1 VSNTQSD
8 DTLTG
13 LEVAVIGM
21 AGRFPGATDIDSYW
35 RNLCEGREC
44 LTRFSDA
51 ELIAAGVPAAR
62 LADPA
67 YVKVAG
73 VLDGM
78 EDFDAAFF
86 GYSPREAASIDPQQ
100 RVFLETAWTALEH
113 AGYDASRSGAGIGVY
128 AGVGRNSYLNEN
140 VLADTEDAAERLW
153 HPAVIGNDKDFL
165 ATRVSY
171 KLNLEGPSVVVQ
183 TACSTSLVAIHVA
196 VQALLGGECDMAL
209 AGGAT
214 IRLPQVAG
222 YHYQQDGILSPDGH
236 CRAFD
241 ADANGCVPG
250 NGVGVVVLKRL
261 ADALQDGDTVHA
273 VVKGSAI
280 NNDGA
285 GKAGYTAPRIDGQA
299 AVIRAAQ
306 QVADV
311 EPRSIGYV
319 EAHGTG
325 TVIGDP
331 IELAALSQA
340 FADDGAQRQ
349 YCAIGAVKTNIG
361 HLDTAA
367 GVAGFIKAVLAVR
380 HGVLP
385 PSLNFKA
392 PNPKFDF
399 SASPFFVNDR
409 LGDWPAHGDGP
420 RRAAVSAFGI
430 GGTNAH
436 VILEQAP
443 PVAASSTRHAYT
455 VLVNSARSAA
465 AADAGSAALARH
477 LREPA
482 YATLALAD
490 LAYTSQLG
498 RRAFKHRRAL
508 VCADRAQ
515 ALQALD
521 GAGSMVSGIAP
532 REAPRVVHVFPGQG
546 SQHLG
551 MGRGLYASE
560 PVFRDCIDGC
570 ARWLRAH
577 ADIDLG
583 ALLFDTDDESALRD
597 TRLAQPALFALEYAL
612 AELLSASGLGADAM
626 LGHSLGEY
634 VAACRAGVFSLE
646 DGLRLVAARGRL
658 MSSVPAGAMLAVPMA
673 RDELEALL
681 GTELDIAAINTDAL
695 CVVSGPGAAI
705 GALQATLAA
714 RDIEARMLITSHA
727 FHSRMLDPI
736 LPAFAACFDDI
747 RLAPPQRPYVSNL
760 TGTWITAEQATSR
773 QYWVDHLRRPVAFAA
788 GVRTLL
794 ATTASVF
801 LEVGPG
807 QAMSALARRNGA
819 PATTVIPLMPAAD
832 QGAHGDEARVFATAL
847 ARAWVNGAP
856 LDWASRHGGERR
868 RRVPMPTY
876 PFERQRHWLEPA
888 RKRDARADRQ
898 RKLANL
904 ADWFQLPSWQR
915 AAPLGGPRGDATATP
930 RHWLIFA
937 DNLGLGAR
945 LGGLLREHGH
955 QVSTVV
961 AEQELNQ
968 VVAGFY
974 TLRAGHAA
982 DMDGLMHLL
991 RAHQGLPTGVVH
1003 CWGVN
1008 PCAMSQAGVA
1018 QGLDQNFYSLLDLVQ
1033 ALDRAGA
1040 DALARLV
1047 VVGSGVHDVTGGE
1060 PRSPLAAAALGA
1072 VRVLPRE
1079 WPQLECMHVD
1089 VAADGADID
1098 TLAVQLLAEIEQGDG
1113 VGVVALRRGQRW
1125 RECFEPVALAAGN
1138 APAPYLRERGTY
1150 LITGGLGGVGLVTAE
1165 YLAETLRARLVLCS
1179 RSGFPPRAEWDALSS
1194 NATSA
1199 PLPVLGDFL
1208 GERQREVLAAQP
1220 LTELAAVPGLADALL
1235 ALCAAHAW
1243 QILEAVHGR
1252 ALGAETIA
1260 RQTWRDAIAAPYRRQ
1275 FDMLLAC
1282 LAHRGLLHATSGDG
1296 LRFSATPPP
1305 AAATL
1310 HEALCAAHPQLA
1322 PLFDLLAHCAA
1333 HTPPVLRGD
1342 GSGLE
1347 VLFGENALALFR
1359 AGSAVILEHSSMRIQ
1374 HQLLRALV
1382 QQWLQARGV
1391 DARRT
1396 PLRILEVGG
1405 GEGHLAW
1412 TLAPVLAGE
1421 NVEYH
1426 YTDIA
1431 PSFVASAAREARRR
1445 DIDFM
1450 RFATLDI
1457 EQDLPAQ
1464 GYGDDGVDLVLAFN
1478 VVHATRDVTAA
1489 LTRLARALK
1498 PGGALILIES
1508 LRSTPWVDLVWG
1520 LTEGWWHYEDEALRG
1535 ASPLLEAATWQ
1546 TVMQAAGLTDIETW
1560 PRDSLAVDAALLVAR
1575 KPLPAVQLSADTDTA
1590 RAIAK
1595 LRRIEALGS
1604 EVMIARCDIT
1614 DAAAVQ
1620 RLLGDIEH
1628 GFGALDGVFHSAL
1641 VLNDS
1646 AAVLKTREQAA
1657 AVLAPKVQGS
1667 LTLAAALRGRPL
1679 DCFVAFSSLAAVI
1692 GVAGQF
1698 DYSAASNVLDA
1709 WIEAEAASASP
1720 LAKVMMSIDWGVWR
1734 DTGMAARLAGQRGER
1749 QLAALREGMSSDEG
1763 MDALARALGRALP
1776 RIAISSQ
1783 DLAAMMAP
1791 PASPTAAADGT
1802 DSAVSSAATS
1812 QDGAHTAPRNAG
1824 ERLIAELWQALLG
1837 VPRIGADDNFFE
1849 LGGDSVIGLQ
1859 FIARARRA
1867 GLEVNNKDLFQ
1878 HQTVAALAAACAAPA
1893 CADEVAPGA
1902 ARDAAPT
1909 QDDAGVARLRARLVS
1924 DGALLDDI
1932 YPLAP
1937 MQQGML
1943 FHTLDAP
1950 ASGVYCSRLAYAL
1963 NGALDVAAFAQA
1975 WQDMLARHP
1984 ILRTSF
1990 HYEDLDEPLQAVHR
2004 EVNFA
2009 IEQHDWRRCDAAE
2022 RERRLDALLDAEGR
2036 RGFALDAAPLLRV
2049 ILVQWDV
2056 ERWQFVLV
2064 HHHLLMDGWCRAQL
2078 FDELFA
2084 CYRARRDGHAA
2095 TLAPAPAYR
2104 LFIDWLR
2111 AQDLDASQ
2119 TYWRRLL
2126 EDFREPTP
2134 VLGDLPAAA
2143 PGAVLEHRF
2152 ELDADASAA
2161 LVAGLRRRRLT
2172 LSTLVSG
2179 AWALWLAGQAQRQ
2192 DVVFGAT
2199 IAGRPASL
2207 PEAERII
2214 GLFINTL
2221 AVRAR
2226 IAAEQPCAA
2235 WLAALQVAQA
2245 ESRQYEQTPLARV
2258 QDWAATPRS
2267 LRLFESLV
2275 VIENSAGF
2283 HGGPERHGDIEIAAT
2298 RPVIRNSY
2306 PLTLRGVPGERL
2318 ELQLLY
2324 DSARFSGEAVA
2335 GIAAQVVH
2343 AMQALIADDNLTVG
2357 ALLQQLHEL
2366 RRQRE
2371 EARLLAFKDASRQR
2385 LQSIRRRPA

>member
-1 VSNTQSD
+1 MPD
-8 DTLTG
+8 AL
-13 LEVAVIGM
+13 
-21 AGRFPGATDIDSYW
+21 
-35 RNLCEGREC
+35 
-44 LTRFSDA
+44 SDA

-165 ATRVSY
+165 ATRTSY
-171 KLNLEGPSVVVQ
+171 QFDLRGPSVSVQ
-183 TACSTSLVAIHVA
+183 TACSTSLVAVH
-196 VQALLGGECDMAL
+196 QAIASLLAGECDLAL
-209 AGGAT
+209 AGGVT
-214 IRLPQVAG
+214 VVVPQDRG
-222 YHYQQDGILSPDGH
+222 YRYRPGEVLSPDGY

-241 ADANGCVPG
+241 AAAAGTVFG
-250 NGVGVVVLKRL
+250 SGAGVVVLRRL
-261 ADALQDGDTVHA
+261 ADALADGDHVHA
-273 VVKGSAI
+273 VLVGSAV

-285 GKAGYTAPRIDGQA
+285 RKVGYLAPSVDGHAECVAEALAMAEVTADHVQ
-299 AVIRAAQ
+299 
-306 QVADV
+306 
-311 EPRSIGYV
+311 YV

-325 TVIGDP
+325 TPVGDP
-331 IELAALSQA
+331 IEVAALRQA
-340 FADDGAQRQ
+340 FAATTARTGF
-349 YCAIGAVKTNIG
+349 CGIGSVKTNLG

-367 GVAGFIKAVLAVR
+367 GIASLLKVVLALQHR
-380 HGVLP
+380 QIPATLHFR
-385 PSLNFKA
+385 S
-392 PNPKFDF
+392 PNPRIDF
-399 SASPFFVNDR
+399 AASPFRVVATHEA
-409 LGDWPAHGDGP
+409 WPQPANGP
-420 RRAAVSAFGI
+420 RLAGVSSLGV

-436 VILEQAP
+436 VVVREAAEPSRAARPGPRRLQLLPVSGKVPAAAVGNARALAQWLRDAAPVDLADVAWTLQVGRSGFAHRTFAVGEDARTLADELEQAAARP
-443 PVAASSTRHAYT
+443 LQQARSREPSLVFLFPGGGAQHPGMGAVLYAHEPSFRSAVDACLQAMPDDVRAAVQRTTFAASP
-455 VLVNSARSAA
+455 SAEAA
-465 AADAGSAALARH
+465 AELLRPQVAL
-477 LREPA
+477 
-482 YATLALAD
+482 
-490 LAYTSQLG
+490 
-498 RRAFKHRRAL
+498 
-508 VCADRAQ
+508 
-515 ALQALD
+515 
-521 GAGSMVSGIAP
+521 
-532 REAPRVVHVFPGQG
+532 
-546 SQHLG
+546 
-551 MGRGLYASE
+551 
-560 PVFRDCIDGC
+560 
-570 ARWLRAH
+570 
-577 ADIDLG
+577 
-583 ALLFDTDDESALRD
+583 
-597 TRLAQPALFALEYAL
+597 PALFTVEYAL
-612 AELLSASGLGADAM
+612 ARTLLAFGVEPVAM

-634 VAACRAGVFSLE
+634 VAACLCGTFSLG
-646 DGLRLVAARGRL
+646 DALRVVGWRADLFAACE
-658 MSSVPAGAMLAVPMA
+658 PGAMLAVPMA

-1763 MDALARALGRALP
+1763 MDALARALDRAVP

-2179 AWALWLAGQAQRQ
+2179 AWALWLARP
-2192 DVVFGAT
+2192 GAT
-2199 IAGRPASL
+2199 TGRGVRRDHRRPSGQPAGSRTHHRPFHQHPRGARAHRRRAAVRRVAGGAAGGAGRIAS
-2207 PEAERII
+2207 I
-2214 GLFINTL
+2214 
-2221 AVRAR
+2221 
-2226 IAAEQPCAA
+2226 
-2235 WLAALQVAQA
+2235 
-2245 ESRQYEQTPLARV
+2245 
-2258 QDWAATPRS
+2258 
-2267 LRLFESLV
+2267 
-2275 VIENSAGF
+2275 
-2283 HGGPERHGDIEIAAT
+2283 
-2298 RPVIRNSY
+2298 
-2306 PLTLRGVPGERL
+2306 
-2318 ELQLLY
+2318 
-2324 DSARFSGEAVA
+2324 
-2335 GIAAQVVH
+2335 
-2343 AMQALIADDNLTVG
+2343 
-2357 ALLQQLHEL
+2357 
-2366 RRQRE
+2366 
-2371 EARLLAFKDASRQR
+2371 
-2385 LQSIRRRPA
+2385 